1 VDEETAGA
9 AAQLY
14 AVAPSAFLSTRT
26 ALARAAKAS
35 GDAAAAKEIGALRK
49 PTVAAWAINHLF
61 RRRPEL
67 TARLLDVGGR
77 LRSAQTRLDA
87 ATLRDLRATRD
98 TLLTELAGAAAEEA
112 ADAGQPLSP
121 AVLTEIRDS
130 VVAALASAEAT
141 EAMLSGTLTRA
152 LSYSGF
158 GEVDLGDAVARTSTG
173 VRLAVI
179 QGAAPER
186 EAEQVLRDRA
196 EGHLRMATQALGSAA
211 DALAA
216 ARADRGRAE
225 DRVSALRAELAQAEA
240 VAEQAES
247 MLGAAVREHDTAVA
261 RRDAA
266 EAALRDLDA
275 GTV

>member
-14 AVAPSAFLSTRT
+14 TVAPSAFLSTRT

-49 PTVAAWAINHLF
+49 PTVAAWAINHLL

-67 TARLLDVGGR
+67 AARLLDVGGR

-87 ATLRDLRATRD
+87 ATLRDLRTTRD
-98 TLLTELAGAAAEEA
+98 ALLTELAGAAAEEA
-112 ADAGQPLSP
+112 AGAGQPLST

-141 EAMLSGTLTRA
+141 EAVLSGTLTRA

-158 GEVDLGDAVARTSTG
+158 GEVDLGDAVARTNAG

-186 EAEQVLRDRA
+186 EATQVLRDRA
-196 EGHLRMATQALGSAA
+196 EGHLRMASQALDATA

-216 ARADRGRAE
+216 ARLEGGRAQE
-225 DRVSALRAELAQAEA
+225 RVRALRAELAQAEA

-266 EAALRDLDA
+266 AAALGDLDA